1 MSVKI
6 MEDILQSFRQVP
18 EFNVVPDEQLQWM
31 INKGH
36 VLSHKDGDTIFAP
49 GDEINNMIFVLE
61 GEINIYVPQNGNL
74 RYLDTIETHEISGR
88 LPYSRMKGAIGYA
101 TVKGATRV
109 FYFHRDHFPEMMRS
123 HFELTEVLVHYMMDR
138 IRYSVK
144 QQQLNDKLISLGK
157 LSAGLAHE
165 LNNPSAAV
173 VRSATELKKHLA
185 SVPDKFKRV
194 IRIRTTTE
202 IVDKVNELLFSK
214 IKPVTQETLSL
225 AVKNRMEENIAAWL
239 NEHDIEDAYTIAET
253 FAEYRFEITDLNAL
267 KNMLRPEDV
276 SAVVNWLYQVLTTE
290 RFVNEIQEAAKR
302 INSLVTSIKSYTH
315 MDQSPDKEPAD
326 LHAGIRNTLTM
337 LNHKIKRNSVKVIES
352 FEQNLPRPTVYVS
365 AMNQVFTNLIDNA
378 LDAMEERSNNV
389 LEIRTKKD
397 KEFVLVQIID
407 NGPGIPPEIQ
417 ESIFDPFFTTKP
429 VGKGTGLGLEIVRQI
444 VNQHKG
450 KVTLKSEPGTTEF
463 SVCIPIT

>member
-1 MSVKI
+1 
-6 MEDILQSFRQVP
+6 VP
-18 EFNVVPDEQLQWM
+18 EFNAVPDEQLKWM
-31 INKGH
+31 IDKGRVH
-36 VLSHKDGDTIFAP
+36 SFKDGDAIFAP
-49 GDEINNMIFVLE
+49 GDQIDNMIFVLE

-101 TVKGATRV
+101 TVKGATKV
-109 FYFHRDHFPEMMRS
+109 FYFHKDHFPEMLRS

-185 SVPDKFKRV
+185 TVPDKFKRV
-194 IRIRTTTE
+194 LGIRTTTE

-214 IKPVTQETLSL
+214 IKPVMHEMLSL
-225 AVKNRMEENIAAWL
+225 SVKNALEENIAAWL
-239 NEHDIEDAYTIAET
+239 QENAIGDAEAMAET
-253 FAEYRFEITDLNAL
+253 FAEYRFEVADFNAL

-276 SAVVNWLYQVLTTE
+276 SPVVNWLYQVLTTE
-290 RFVNEIQEAAKR
+290 RFVNEIRDAAKR
-302 INSLVTSIKSYTH
+302 INGLVTSIKSYTH
-315 MDQSPDKEPAD
+315 MDQSPDKEMAD
-326 LHAGIRNTLTM
+326 LHSGIRNTLTM

-352 FEQNLPRPTVYVS
+352 FEQDLPRPMVYIS

-378 LDAMEERSNNV
+378 LDAMEDRTNNV

-397 KEFVLVQIID
+397 REFVMVQVID
-407 NGPGIPPEIQ
+407 NGPGIPSEIQ

-463 SVCIPIT
+463 SVCIPIK